1 MEVAQSAHLAEHHL
15 ASFHHYCYTDIPRIL
30 KTPIQTDEGEV
41 YLGGKQGEM
50 IRFVPPTQ
58 FPNEARLHNTTYS
71 FRLYAGLEKGGE
83 VDLGSFP
90 LMVNSSL
97 CLLNKV
103 PRAARSALG
112 ECRNDPGGYFIIHG
126 KEVVLTPRVVPAD
139 TVVQRSPRSAVFKN
153 IKVET
158 LAETETESRGQIVVH
173 IPKVRAPIPLFIVM
187 RALGVVS
194 DKDIIQRCLLEMND
208 ELANYFVPSVH
219 DAGKIFTQA
228 AALLYLSLFVKGRS
242 QAKVLAVLGEAFPGP
257 DKAHFLGHMV
267 QQMVLSA
274 MGIQPPSDPNSW
286 INKRVLSSGAQLAE
300 KFAEAY
306 SKYRLKEFHAFQNIA
321 TRLPRTSF
329 LAMVGCLR
337 ALEPSP
343 PHLTQWGV
351 VDPLDKNQL
360 AVMARI
366 TVGVPAQKVL
376 DSVKELLSAV
386 GVGVKVVVNGVWT
399 AGTTAPSHLMHVL
412 LEQRRNGAREFW
424 DEVNFS
430 WAVMEGCISIGT
442 DAGRLQ
448 WPLFYVSDGV
458 VSDMYEY
465 LDAMEAN
472 TAFIAQT
479 RGELKDRHTHVEV
492 HGSLLLGAIGNEGIF
507 PEHTAGP
514 RTTLACEQL
523 RAAVSLPH
531 TNYPNRIDPE
541 TLVLQYG
548 QEPLLKSAYWDQFT
562 KGDHPNGVNV
572 MLAVMACGSADSVVL
587 NQAAVDRGMFYV
599 TKYAGYEVA
608 EAGREFKATAA
619 HLDATGLAKEGTVLS
634 GKMTVIG
641 VEGGSAVHHGDGV
654 VDRVYMSSGPRGHRL
669 AKVRVRAAL
678 PVQVGDTFAS
688 RSGQKGACG
697 AIWREQDMPFTREG
711 LRPDVILNPH
721 AVADHMGLGQ
731 ILEALFGKA
740 HLVQGSFGDGT
751 AFSGNTAADYSAVL
765 KKYGLNA
772 DGNEVLYDG
781 VSGNVLDGNIFLGP
795 TYYMRFPPT
804 EMQSRA
810 RGAVEAV
817 TRQPTDG
824 VFVGEPERDAL
835 VAHGMTQSVRD
846 AFMTRGDGSTIQV
859 DAVTGALALQNKDMG
874 VMLAPALDGPI
885 AFDGGMRLDSHRV
898 FENKFTTMRVPHAFK
913 ALLQELTALN
923 VQMRLVGQQVC
934 MSQEAVDAVHE
945 QFRNMP
951 LDTPDQL
958 DNELYVE
965 EQVMFNVPRL
975 ENALF
980 PFVTDKEELMKL
992 MATSFA
998 IKPTA
1003 GHMPRHNKD
1012 KLDDPMYDKMNVW
1025 ESARITSLYMFTK
1038 VRAAVFVRV
1047 KDNKVHNFIPF
1058 FNLDYTNDF
1067 HQRLSLDGKKAA
1079 TAEALQQYKAP
1090 PSKHWQANNCIL
1102 STKAKPT
1109 DAHLAE
1115 MYDLLVETCSHR
1127 KVGDCMFFLNQN
1139 SPLLGCNWTEG
1150 FESVYGEA
1158 AQLDKRWRVK
1168 ESAAR
1173 PFLPVLSQCTSAAH
1187 ADIPIP
1193 TAMDWDS
1200 ITQKKFATFKGGV
1213 RSKNEAPNVKYTEWG
1228 QRTGTIKW
1236 KGGELPIFY
1245 WRGQGTGCGDTVET
1259 NSRINVNYLSG
1270 KYAPDPENETQNPL
1284 QTGIL
1289 DARITRYTPRIK
1301 AAAAG
1306 KLTKVT
1312 FFPAEDLTKE
1322 IPLEEQAQKFRF
1334 TLNIEGN
1341 AAAYR
1346 YGSLFKYGFCVLNVK
1361 SKYQL
1366 WFERLTGYDG
1376 KPLLVGGPITADDVE
1391 KFAYLEI
1398 QPDLANLTDTIKWC
1412 LENEETCKKVAENGM
1427 NFYKRYFTK
1436 EFVYDYM
1443 SDVLNG
1449 VSAKFTEVQSD
1460 DDAKVQQEE
1469 LKKYK
1474 RDERTK
1480 WTEYAAVPNTVLNK
1494 TVVIIP
1500 YKDDPKQLNEWLRQP
1515 QHKGL
1520 NILVVHAEDGF
1531 NRGALLNV
1539 GYDYV
1544 KRHAP
1549 EITDFVM
1556 QDVDSIFP
1564 ADYVKD
1570 YYGSDGKG
1578 VVWLGGNTVRFNKET
1593 YKKVNGFPNTVV
1605 EGEFDLLSARLMGM
1619 VEAFRPIDFK
1629 KEKTAKAAEEDLV
1642 LDRMNWK
1649 MNGANSIQYRVV
1661 EHVLLNKSPHI
1672 RKISVRLTP
1681 DASLRDI
1688 EIRDPMEIKPDLVKP
1703 DLVKPDLV
1711 EKPPA
1716 EIPPESPQEVESEP
1730 TDWEMVSS
1738 ETPVVNIID
1747 GDGIKLEAMPVLG
1760 NENSLDSSVSNIKTV
1775 KFTEK

>member
-15 ASFHHYCYTDIPRIL
+15 ASFHHYCYTEIPRIL
-30 KTPIQTDEGEV
+30 KQPVQTDEGEV
-41 YLGGKQGEM
+41 YLGGKQGEL

-58 FPNEARLHNTTYS
+58 FPNEARLRNTTYS
-71 FRLYAGLEKGGE
+71 FRLFAGE

-97 CLLNKV
+97 CLLHNV

-112 ECRNDPGGYFIIHG
+112 ECRNDPGGYFIING
-126 KEVVLTPRVVPAD
+126 KEVVLTPKVVRAE
-139 TVVQRSPRSAVFKN
+139 TVVHRNPQSAQFKN

-158 LAETETESRGQIVVH
+158 LAETETETRGQIVVH

-194 DKDIIQRCLLEMND
+194 DKAIVQLCLLDMTD
-208 ELANYFVPSVH
+208 ELANYFIPSVH

-228 AALLYLSLFVKGRS
+228 AALIYLSLFVKGRS
-242 QAKVLAVLGEAFPGP
+242 QAKVLLILNEAFPGKA
-257 DKAHFLGHMV
+257 KAHILGNMV

-274 MGIQPPSDPNSW
+274 LGIQPSSDPNSW
-286 INKRVLSSGAQLAE
+286 ANKRVVSSGAQLAE
-300 KFAEAY
+300 KFAEAFA
-306 SKYRLKEFHAFQNIA
+306 KYRLKEFHPFQNIT

-337 ALEPSP
+337 ALEPAP

-351 VDPLDKNQL
+351 LDPLDKTQL

-366 TVGVPAQKVL
+366 TVGVPGQKVV
-376 DSVKELLSAV
+376 DSVKELLSEV
-386 GVGVKVVVNGVWT
+386 GTGIKVVVNGVWT
-399 AGTTAPSHLMHVL
+399 AGTTTPAHLMHVL
-412 LEQRRNGAREFW
+412 LEQRRNGERKFW
-424 DEVNFS
+424 DEVNFG
-430 WAVMEGCISIGT
+430 WAVMEGCISICT

-472 TAFIAQT
+472 TAYIAQN
-479 RGELKDRHTHVEV
+479 RGELKERHTHVEV
-492 HGSLLLGAIGNEGIF
+492 HGSFLLGAIGNAVVF
-507 PEHTAGP
+507 PEHNASP
-514 RTTLACEQL
+514 RTTLACAQL

-531 TNYPNRIDPE
+531 TNHTNRIDPE
-541 TLVLQYG
+541 TYVLQNG

-587 NQAAVDRGMFYV
+587 NQAAVDRGMFHV
-599 TKYAGYEVA
+599 TKYAGYEVDEDGA
-608 EAGREFKATAA
+608 FEATEP
-619 HLDATGLAKEGTVLS
+619 HLDANGLAKEGTVLS
-634 GKMTVIG
+634 GNMAVVG
-641 VEGGSAVHHGDGV
+641 RAGGSVHHRGDGV
-654 VDRVYMSSGPRGHRL
+654 VDRVYMTSGPRGKRL
-669 AKVRVRAAL
+669 AKVRVRVAL

-697 AIWREQDMPFTREG
+697 ALWREQDMPFTRDG
-711 LRPDVILNPH
+711 LRPDVILNPQ
-721 AVADHMGLGQ
+721 AIADHMGLGQ

-740 HLVQGSFGDGT
+740 HLVQGTFGDGT
-751 AFSGNTAADYSAVL
+751 AFAGNKVADYSAVL

-781 VSGNVLDGNIFLGP
+781 TSGNVLDGNIFLGP

-804 EMQSRA
+804 EAHCRA

-817 TRQPTDG
+817 TRQPLEG

-846 AFMTRGDGSTIQV
+846 AYMTRGDGSTIQV
-859 DAVTGALALQNKDMG
+859 DAVTGALALQNKEMG
-874 VMLAPALDGPI
+874 VTLAPGLDGPI

-913 ALLQELTALN
+913 ALMQELTALN
-923 VQMRLVGQQVC
+923 VQMRLVGQQVR
-934 MSQEAVDAVHE
+934 MNEEVVDTVHE

-958 DNELYVE
+958 DNELYVDDNAY
-965 EQVMFNVPRL
+965 VAFSNPRL
-975 ENALF
+975 ENVIF

-992 MATSFA
+992 MATSFS

-1003 GHMPRHNKD
+1003 GHVSRHNKD
-1012 KLDDPMYDKMNVW
+1012 KLEDPMYDKMNVW
-1025 ESARITSLYMFTK
+1025 DSARLTSLYMFTK
-1038 VRAAVFVRV
+1038 ARTAVFVRV

-1067 HQRLSLDGKKAA
+1067 SARLSLDGKKAA
-1079 TAEALQQYKAP
+1079 TSEALLQYKAP
-1090 PSKHWQANNCIL
+1090 PAQHWHANNCVL
-1102 STKAKPT
+1102 GTKAKPS

-1115 MYDLLVETCSHR
+1115 MYDLVVETCSHR
-1127 KVGDCMFFLNQN
+1127 KVGDCMFFMNQN

-1158 AQLDKRWRVK
+1158 APLDKRWRVK

-1200 ITQKKFATFKGGV
+1200 ITQKKFATCKGGFNGEGGV
-1213 RSKNEAPNVKYTEWG
+1213 RSKNEAPNVKYTEWE

-1259 NSRINVNYLSG
+1259 NPRINVNYLSG
-1270 KYAPDPENETQNPL
+1270 KYAPDAENETQNPL

-1322 IPLEEQAQKFRF
+1322 VPLEEQARKFRF

-1398 QPDLANLTDTIKWC
+1398 EPDLANLTDTMKWC

-1449 VSAKFTEVQSD
+1449 VSAKFTEAQSD
-1460 DDAKVQQEE
+1460 ADAKVQQEE

-1474 RDERTK
+1474 RDVRTK

-1494 TVVIIP
+1494 TVVVIP
-1500 YKDDPKQLNEWLRQP
+1500 YKDDAKQLNEWLRQP

-1520 NILVVHAEDGF
+1520 NILVVHALDGF
-1531 NRGALLNV
+1531 NRGALMNV

-1570 YYGSDGKG
+1570 FYGSDGKG
-1578 VVWLGGNTVRFNKET
+1578 VVWLGGNTLRFNKET
-1593 YKKVNGFPNTVV
+1593 YKKVNGFPNTVA
-1605 EGEFDLLSARLMGM
+1605 EGEFDLLSARLNWGM

-1672 RKISVRLTP
+1672 RKISVRLAP
-1681 DASLRDI
+1681 DASLREI
-1688 EIRDPMEIKPDLVKP
+1688 EIRDPKPA
-1703 DLVKPDLV
+1703 LV
-1711 EKPPA
+1711 EKLPDEAEPASDEPAETAEPPA
-1716 EIPPESPQEVESEP
+1716 VEPEKPA
-1730 TDWEMVSS
+1730 DWEMVDS
-1738 ETPVVNIID
+1738 PVVNIID
-1747 GDGIKLEAMPVLG
+1747 GDGIKLETMPVLG
-1760 NENSLDSSVSNIKTV
+1760 NETSLDSSVSNIKTV
-1775 KFTEK
+1775 QFTEK